1 MTDPVGDR
9 FRELIL
15 CHLDLVYRLAFKLC
29 GNSHQ
34 AEDLVQETFL
44 RAHRGFDSFELRE
57 YGAKPWLLK
66 ILHNAYFN
74 SRHDAARSPTLLAD
88 LGLDDFPSDLGA
100 EISALTPEVMSWEG
114 FDEELKRA
122 VERLAPEYRAVM
134 LLWALGDLSYK
145 EIAQVL
151 DCAIGT
157 VMSRLHRARQQLNE
171 QLAEYAMRRGL
182 GRSSEVEP

>member
-1 MTDPVGDR
+1 MADKTEDR
-9 FRELIL
+9 FRELVL
-15 CHLDLVYRLAFKLC
+15 CHMELVYRLALKLC

-66 ILHNAYFN
+66 ILYNAFFN
-74 SRHDAARSPTLLAD
+74 SRNEAARTPTLLAD
-88 LGLDDFPSDLGA
+88 LGLDEFPA
-100 EISALTPEVMSWEG
+100 ELSTDAEVLTPEAMNWEG

-122 VERLAPEYRAVM
+122 VERLAPEYRAVI
-134 LLWALGDLSYK
+134 LLWAIGDLSYK
-145 EIAQVL
+145 EIGQVL

-157 VMSRLHRARQQLNE
+157 VMSRLHRARQQLGE
-171 QLAEYAMRRGL
+171 QLAEYASIRGL
-182 GRSSEVEP
+182 NKAPEVEQ